1 MFGSRL
7 GGYAGGGKAR
17 IKRACIGLTLLVLE
31 WQECQAFKFKGRREH
46 SQKLN
51 NLHHQ
56 SEDNPVEGGWV
67 YSAQGLGG
75 RFLAFNFRVFEVDE
89 QAGILNHRCDFLF
102 AFTDDEEVGLQR
114 KN

>member
-1 MFGSRL
+1 MHGCL
-7 GGYAGGGKAR
+7 EVNWGGYAGGGKAR

-56 SEDNPVEGGWV
+56 SEDNCGGW
-67 YSAQGLGG
+67 LGVLQCTG
-75 RFLAFNFRVFEVDE
+75 VGGSQV
-89 QAGILNHRCDFLF
+89 GDF
-102 AFTDDEEVGLQR
+102 
-114 KN
+114 